1 MAAACSPV
9 LSGAGKFQIN
19 KIMKPWIRKAHRWL
33 GLIFSLTLLMSSGS
47 GLLHIIMTRTQ
58 SAPPAARP
66 TGRGMDVESIRVSA
80 AEAVRSSLGEKAAA
94 AVNLRMISGQPC
106 YQIIPADPS
115 ALSYVNA
122 VTGKVD
128 ASLDETYAREIVAS
142 HLGHDRLEKTD
153 YLTDYNREYIP
164 IFRILPVHRF
174 DARDGKGTRVYVSTL
189 TGSIT
194 RHTDDSKQTE
204 ASIFSLFH
212 KFAFIPDKNLRDGI
226 LATVTGGVFLV
237 SVLGVILFFAT
248 RPKIGSKSRNPTDF
262 GSS

>member
-1 MAAACSPV
+1 
-9 LSGAGKFQIN
+9 
-19 KIMKPWIRKAHRWL
+19 MKPWIRKAHRWL
-33 GLIFSLTLLMSSGS
+33 GLVFSLTLLMSSGS
-47 GLLHIIMTRTQ
+47 GLLHIVMTRTQ

-66 TGRGMDVESIRVSA
+66 TGGGMDVESIRVSA
-80 AEAVRSSLGEKAAA
+80 MDAVRSSLGANAAA
-94 AVNLRMISGQPC
+94 AVNLRMIAGQPC
-106 YQIIPADPS
+106 YQIIPADRS

-142 HLGHDRLEKTD
+142 YLGHDRSERTD
-153 YLTDYNREYIP
+153 YLTAYNREYIP

-174 DARDGKGTRVYVSTL
+174 DARDEEGTRVYVSTL

-194 RHTDDSKQTE
+194 RHTDDSKQAE

-248 RPKIGSKSRNPTDF
+248 RPKSGSKIRSQKEAE
-262 GSS
+262 SI